1 MSKQVQE
8 QIENRRSQPPR
19 ERRTPEDPYMYL
31 LLAVVA
37 QAVRDAR
44 DRRSPKRAREAIEFL
59 RAFAEIE
66 IERGGR

>member
-8 QIENRRSQPPR
+8 QIENR
-19 ERRTPEDPYMYL
+19 RRTPEDPYMYL

-66 IERGGR
+66 TVN

>member
-1 MSKQVQE
+1 MDGSRHL
-8 QIENRRSQPPR
+8 RRSQPPR
-19 ERRTPEDPYMYL
+19 ARRIPEDPYMYL

-66 IERGGR
+66 IGRGGR